1 MCPEGSRPTASP
13 SSCPTESLTL
23 PVAEPAIGLQN
34 ICVSSRRPHV
44 AFSGFALSWLQGF
57 SFSLLLTLAGCATQG
72 GCWQAGSWGT
82 GTSKTACA
90 PQPGTSSQEQTHHPW
105 HQDRALSEGTELSPY
120 PWRDHHKA
128 HQMNRSSNPCG
139 VVRAHIFTA
148 TFFFQF
154 LPIAQHPSPSLKSR
168 GHGGN
173 VLSLQSSLGIC
184 RFPEGP
190 IYLKSTLGQVDPLRA

>member
-57 SFSLLLTLAGCATQG
+57 SFSLLLTLTGCATQG

-90 PQPGTSSQEQTHHPW
+90 PQPGMSSQEQTHHPW
-105 HQDRALSEGTELSPY
+105 HQNRALSEGTELSPY

-128 HQMNRSSNPCG
+128 HQMNRSSNPCR
-139 VVRAHIFTA
+139 VVHAHIFTA
-148 TFFFQF
+148 TFNFSP
-154 LPIAQHPSPSLKSR
+154 LLSIPLHPQSPEDT
-168 GHGGN
+168 GAM
-173 VLSLQSSLGIC
+173 SSL
-184 RFPEGP
+184 
-190 IYLKSTLGQVDPLRA
+190 YSTAWAYVDFQRAPFTSNPPWDRWTL